1 MCSVVFEFESERST
15 SSKPAK
21 WVMLMVRCLVVQGV
35 LSIVKLLSHLC
46 TGGGGRWLTI
56 YYCNAILINS
66 TAQSYAI
73 IIQLSVVC
81 TCMYQGQ
88 RGLPWQ
94 LLGRGTS
101 SLPSPHRHLH
111 SCQGANPSP
120 DVGMPSLSHPLLPF
134 CAEEQLADRK
144 MEWLLTMT

>member
-1 MCSVVFEFESERST
+1 MCSVVFEFESE
-15 SSKPAK
+15 PAK

-66 TAQSYAI
+66 TAQNYAI
-73 IIQLSVVC
+73 IIQLSVV
-81 TCMYQGQ
+81 CMYQGQ

-111 SCQGANPSP
+111 SCQGANP
-120 DVGMPSLSHPLLPF
+120 
-134 CAEEQLADRK
+134 
-144 MEWLLTMT
+144 

>member
-1 MCSVVFEFESERST
+1 MGYVDGSVSGGPRGPLHCQIVV
-15 SSKPAK
+15 SS
-21 WVMLMVRCLVVQGV
+21 LHR
-35 LSIVKLLSHLC
+35 
-46 TGGGGRWLTI
+46 GGGRWLTI